1 MNEESTPTLKT
12 LSQLL
17 DVIRGFD
24 ARLVKV
30 ERLQLQSFAYVFNS
44 VTNTMNDTK
53 SYVSNLTRDAISA
66 SENSV
71 MKVRLLENE
80 IKELKVEIK
89 RLKHPKVHKRKRP
102 FGHFITKYF
111 RYYEIQKLRKQ
122 IAIEN
127 AIKAEERKK
136 EEEIR
141 QKIEEENR
149 QKNRVNTKKQINS
162 ILSSIPKPG
171 SM

>member
-1 MNEESTPTLKT
+1 MSEESTPTLKT

-44 VTNTMNDTK
+44 VTNSMNDTK
-53 SYVSNLTRDAISA
+53 SYVSNLTKNSITA

-80 IKELKVEIK
+80 IKELKAEIK
-89 RLKHPKVHKRKRP
+89 RLKHPIVHKRKRP
-102 FGHFITKYF
+102 FGYFISKHF

-171 SM
+171 TM